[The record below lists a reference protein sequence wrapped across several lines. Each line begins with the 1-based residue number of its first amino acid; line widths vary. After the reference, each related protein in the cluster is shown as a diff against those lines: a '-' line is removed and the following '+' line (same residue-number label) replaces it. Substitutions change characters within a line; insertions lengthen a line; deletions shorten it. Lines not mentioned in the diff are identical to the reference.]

1 MSTIADNI
9 ARVEDEIASA
19 CARAGRP
26 REDVKLIAVSKTKPA
41 SDVIA
46 AAKVGLQHFGENRV
60 QESQEKIPQ
69 VLASVDQ
76 PITWHMIGHIQ
87 SRKAKDVASLFDVVH
102 SIDSVKLA
110 EKLAKFASESDKTLD
125 ALVEINISGEAS
137 KAGLDAS
144 QWHLNTQVKDTV
156 IDQIRHISSFAGLKV
171 IGLMTMA
178 PFVDNA
184 EEVRPVF
191 AELAALRQMLR
202 ETLDL
207 SLPELSMGM
216 TNDYPVAIE
225 EGATMV
231 RIGRAIFGERT

>member
-9 ARVEDEIASA
+9 ARVEDEIAAA
-19 CARAGRP
+19 CARAGRS

-46 AAKVGLQHFGENRV
+46 AVKAGLQHFGENRV
-60 QESQEKIPQ
+60 QESQQKVPQ
-69 VLASVDQ
+69 VLASVDK
-76 PITWHMIGHIQ
+76 PIIWHMIGHIQ

-110 EKLAKFASESDKTLD
+110 EKLAKFAIESDKTLD
-125 ALVEINISGEAS
+125 ALIEINVSGEAS

-144 QWHLNTQVKDTV
+144 QWQSSAQVKDTV
-156 IDQIRHISSFAGLKV
+156 IEEIRHISSFAGLKV

-184 EEVRPVF
+184 EETRHVF

-202 ETLDL
+202 ETLGL

-225 EGATMV
+225 EGATMI